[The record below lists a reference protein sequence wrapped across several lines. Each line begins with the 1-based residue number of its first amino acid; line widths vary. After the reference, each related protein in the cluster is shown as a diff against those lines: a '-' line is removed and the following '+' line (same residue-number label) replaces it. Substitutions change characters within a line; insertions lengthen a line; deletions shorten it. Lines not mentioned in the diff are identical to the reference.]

1 MNTDRER
8 SILKILVHDKKVTVK
23 DLSTRLFTSEP
34 SIRRDLV
41 SLERQHLLKRIYGG
55 ASALCPYLTSAILDD
70 NDVSRQRIPFL
81 LRELEQSQE
90 KVTIAKKAASLVGD
104 GAVVFLDASS
114 SAFNLIPFL
123 ALKENITVITNGIRA
138 LMKLC
143 EYNLRAVSTGGI
155 LLNSSCALSGEEA
168 YATIARYN
176 ADFFFFSC
184 RGLSDN
190 GELTDISEAEDYIR
204 LHMMERS
211 KKAYLLCNS
220 SKFSTRCFHHLCHAS
235 ELSGIISEGEV
246 PEGLG
251 EYFL

>member
-55 ASALCPYLTSAILDD
+55 AILDD

-123 ALKENITVITNGIRA
+123 ALKKI
-138 LMKLC
+138 
-143 EYNLRAVSTGGI
+143 LR
-155 LLNSSCALSGEEA
+155 SSPTASG
-168 YATIARYN
+168 
-176 ADFFFFSC
+176 
-184 RGLSDN
+184 
-190 GELTDISEAEDYIR
+190 
-204 LHMMERS
+204 
-211 KKAYLLCNS
+211 
-220 SKFSTRCFHHLCHAS
+220 
-235 ELSGIISEGEV
+235 
-246 PEGLG
+246 P
-251 EYFL
+251 

>member
-55 ASALCPYLTSAILDD
+55 AILDD

-204 LHMMERS
+204 IHMMERS

>member
-1 MNTDRER
+1 MITDRER
-8 SILKILVHDKKVTVK
+8 NILKILLHDKKVTVR
-23 DLSTRLFTSEP
+23 DLSSRLFTSEP
-34 SIRRDLV
+34 SIRRDLG
-41 SLERQHLLKRIYGG
+41 SLERQHLLKRVYGG
-55 ASALCPYLTSAILDD
+55 AILDD

-81 LRELEQSQE
+81 IREMEQSQE

-104 GAVVFLDASS
+104 GAVLFLDASS

-123 ALKENITVITNGIRA
+123 ALKENITVITNGIKA

-143 EYNLRAVSTGGI
+143 EYNIRTFSTGGV
-155 LLNSSCALSGEEA
+155 LLNSSCALSGGKA

-184 RGLSDN
+184 RGLSDT

-211 KKAYLLCNS
+211 KKSYLLCNS
-220 SKFSTRCFHHLCHAS
+220 SKFSTRYFHHLCHAS
-235 ELSGIISEGEV
+235 ELTGIISEVEA
-246 PEGLG
+246 PAGLE

>member
-55 ASALCPYLTSAILDD
+55 AILDD

-184 RGLSDN
+184 RALSDIVFD
-190 GELTDISEAEDYIR
+190 GEPGSI
-204 LHMMERS
+204 
-211 KKAYLLCNS
+211 
-220 SKFSTRCFHHLCHAS
+220 F
-235 ELSGIISEGEV
+235 
-246 PEGLG
+246 
-251 EYFL
+251 

>member
-55 ASALCPYLTSAILDD
+55 AILDD

-143 EYNLRAVSTGGI
+143 EYDLRAVSTGGI

-184 RGLSDN
+184 RGP
-190 GELTDISEAEDYIR
+190 LTTESLRISP
-204 LHMMERS
+204 
-211 KKAYLLCNS
+211 KPK
-220 SKFSTRCFHHLCHAS
+220 
-235 ELSGIISEGEV
+235 IISG
-246 PEGLG
+246 
-251 EYFL
+251 FI

>member
-55 ASALCPYLTSAILDD
+55 AILDD

-143 EYNLRAVSTGGI
+143 EYNRRAVSTGGI
-155 LLNSSCALSGEEA
+155 LFKQQLRLLFPARRPTPPSPGTTRIFSFSPVVLSPTTESL
-168 YATIARYN
+168 R
-176 ADFFFFSC
+176 
-184 RGLSDN
+184 
-190 GELTDISEAEDYIR
+190 ISP
-204 LHMMERS
+204 
-211 KKAYLLCNS
+211 KPK
-220 SKFSTRCFHHLCHAS
+220 
-235 ELSGIISEGEV
+235 IISG
-246 PEGLG
+246 
-251 EYFL
+251 FI